1 MEMTIKE
8 LAAEMIKDTK
18 NVLHEVK
25 ELDLKSI
32 KGLFTLV
39 VLVVRFVEKLAKD
52 GDIVKEDK
60 KELAIE
66 IIDQLV
72 PDIPYIPNVL
82 ERPTLRW
89 LVGLLIDQLV
99 EGFNR
104 VFGKLWIEKL
114 N

>member
-82 ERPTLRW
+82 ERSTLRW